1 MHPRDNMAFRFPIS
15 IKGVLLREQAV
26 LLLKNDRNEWELP
39 GGKLELDETPEE
51 CLRREIREETGLV
64 VEVGPLLDV
73 WVYAIAP
80 DVHVFMVA
88 YGCLPIAP
96 DAAVRISGE
105 HREHVWAGVDDLR
118 KMNIPPGYL
127 RGVSAWMDASRRGPP
142 PGHRRP
148 FNA

>member
-96 DAAVRISGE
+96 DAAVM
-105 HREHVWAGVDDLR
+105 VVA
-118 KMNIPPGYL
+118 PGATPL
-127 RGVSAWMDASRRGPP
+127 AKPAPLIVAIVVTEELHATDAVRSRVLPSW
-142 PGHRRP
+142 
-148 FNA
+148 

>member
-15 IKGVLLREQAV
+15 IKGVVLREQAV

-39 GGKLELDETPEE
+39 GGKLELNETPEE

-64 VEVGPLLDV
+64 VEVGPLVDV

-80 DVHVFMVA
+80 DVHVFIVA

-96 DAAVRISGE
+96 DATVRIRGDSLVALLPLGT
-105 HREHVWAGVDDLR
+105 RVAAGARTCLNLGRLANVR
-118 KMNIPPGYL
+118 
-127 RGVSAWMDASRRGPP
+127 
-142 PGHRRP
+142 
-148 FNA
+148 